1 MQCDGNGNG
10 NGNSNTDDWGDYNSS
25 PCTSY
30 RRVKKMTFVCYN
42 FAWQFNPCPAEPGY
56 TLFCKQCKAR
66 SVGFWRSQLIWICT
80 VCHQECKF
88 VATIW
93 IKQSDWLKIK
103 SGHGILIY
111 SAGQGL
117 ISVKTHCQ
125 VLGRHVNPCRDHFLA
140 RFCDILAFFCKK
152 SHQNSR
158 SEKKNRTLNFSH
170 FAPLSSYFAHAV
182 HFETIGLFCL
192 TGFWIIVVPKFI
204 THTNAGNH
212 SLICI
217 IEKLYR
223 KNSLS
228 VSGLSKRLF
237 DRYLESAKTCPPTRK
252 KKRKKI
258 IRPEAV
264 QSGWQHVK
272 VSCSSTTQLDRSGH
286 ALLPWFGWRSRI
298 KHKTELSLMNNKPMK
313 PLFSRLHFIT
323 SQA

>member
-1 MQCDGNGNG
+1 MF
-10 NGNSNTDDWGDYNSS
+10 W
-25 PCTSY
+25 
-30 RRVKKMTFVCYN
+30 
-42 FAWQFNPCPAEPGY
+42 AEIWKISE
-56 TLFCKQCKAR
+56 LF
-66 SVGFWRSQLIWICT
+66 IW
-80 VCHQECKF
+80 KF
-88 VATIW
+88 
-93 IKQSDWLKIK
+93 SFF
-103 SGHGILIY
+103 G
-111 SAGQGL
+111 
-117 ISVKTHCQ
+117 
-125 VLGRHVNPCRDHFLA
+125 RDHFLA
-140 RFCDILAFFCKK
+140 RFRDILAFFCKK

-170 FAPLSSYFAHAV
+170 FAPLSFYFAHAV

-192 TGFWIIVVPKFI
+192 TGFWIIVAPKFI
-204 THTNAGNH
+204 THTNASNH

-252 KKRKKI
+252 KKEKKLSDPKPSS
-258 IRPEAV
+258 RD
-264 QSGWQHVK
+264 GNMLN
-272 VSCSSTTQLDRSGH
+272 VSCSSTTQHDRSGH

-298 KHKTELSLMNNKPMK
+298 KQKTELSLMNNKPMK

>member
-1 MQCDGNGNG
+1 MPQ
-10 NGNSNTDDWGDYNSS
+10 
-25 PCTSY
+25 
-30 RRVKKMTFVCYN
+30 
-42 FAWQFNPCPAEPGY
+42 
-56 TLFCKQCKAR
+56 
-66 SVGFWRSQLIWICT
+66 
-80 VCHQECKF
+80 
-88 VATIW
+88 
-93 IKQSDWLKIK
+93 
-103 SGHGILIY
+103 
-111 SAGQGL
+111 
-117 ISVKTHCQ
+117 
-125 VLGRHVNPCRDHFLA
+125 DHFLA
-140 RFCDILAFFCKK
+140 RFRDILAFFCKK

-192 TGFWIIVVPKFI
+192 TGFWIIVAPKFI

-272 VSCSSTTQLDRSGH
+272 VSCSSTTHLDRSGH

-298 KHKTELSLMNNKPMK
+298 KQKTELSLMNNKPMK

>member
-1 MQCDGNGNG
+1 MPVWVV
-10 NGNSNTDDWGDYNSS
+10 S
-25 PCTSY
+25 
-30 RRVKKMTFVCYN
+30 
-42 FAWQFNPCPAEPGY
+42 
-56 TLFCKQCKAR
+56 L
-66 SVGFWRSQLIWICT
+66 WRDHMIS
-80 VCHQECKF
+80 
-88 VATIW
+88 
-93 IKQSDWLKIK
+93 KIK
-103 SGHGILIY
+103 KRKQKEHGHE
-111 SAGQGL
+111 
-117 ISVKTHCQ
+117 KD
-125 VLGRHVNPCRDHFLA
+125 RDHFLA
-140 RFCDILAFFCKK
+140 RFRDILAFFCKK

-192 TGFWIIVVPKFI
+192 TGFWINVAPKFI

-258 IRPEAV
+258 IRAEAV